1 MKANNVLIPADPI
14 TKKGKVLRFPV
25 ERARKSTKPIT
36 PQTVNVPAI
45 GAINTSDREVLIGNA
60 LRNAVT
66 ESKKKIIDQL
76 LNELVSDMQVRC
88 KMYDIDFETSNG
100 WPTARSMALFLDS
113 GRALFARHL
122 DLNHGLHKLADR
134 LYPQIDGPETP
145 PFVPNTPRAA

>member
-25 ERARKSTKPIT
+25 ERARKSTKPFT
-36 PQTVNVPAI
+36 PNTVHIPVV
-45 GAINTSDREVLIGNA
+45 GDINTSNREVVIVNE

-66 ESKKKIIDQL
+66 ETKKKLIDQL

-88 KMYDIDFETSNG
+88 KMHDVDFETSNG

-122 DLNHGLHKLADR
+122 NLVHGLHKLADR
-134 LYPQIDGPETP
+134 LYPQIDGPNNTP
-145 PFVPNTPRAA
+145 PYEPRAA